1 MHLVLRKSNEV
12 KRTVSQLW
20 NQCLRM
26 KSTDTRRKR
35 LILLGT
41 GWASYSVLK
50 SIDKSKYDVIVVSPR
65 NHFLF
70 TPLLCSTTV
79 GTLEFRSIIEPIRNL
94 GFRQTDHFH
103 LSWAESLDFSRQILH
118 CQSVLKP
125 DLKYEL
131 LYDKIV
137 IGVGALNNTFGVP
150 GVSEYAFFLKEVADA
165 RKIRNRILNNFE
177 LSIQPG
183 IDELES
189 KRLLHTIIVGGG
201 PTGIEFGAE
210 LYDFVEQD
218 VTRLYKKKKD
228 DVRVTLVESN
238 QILSSFDER
247 LRNFAERKIKERSGF
262 NLLKDSVTSV
272 SSDHVVLKSGKTL
285 PCGLI
290 VWSTGLAPR
299 FFVVNLNVAK
309 NARGQ
314 ILTDRHLRILGDPS
328 GNSYA
333 LGDCADIQ
341 DMPLPCTAQVAE
353 RQGRYLAE
361 QLNGKGDGEPF
372 KFTSMG
378 MLAYIG
384 QYQGL
389 SDLPDFKLQGFPSWF
404 LWRSAYLTRLGSW
417 RLRMQVPLDWT
428 KTLLFGRDVSRFE

>member
-1 MHLVLRKSNEV
+1 MHLVLRKSKEFQ
-12 KRTVSQLW
+12 RTISQLW
-20 NQCLRM
+20 NQCLRK
-26 KSTDTRRKR
+26 KSTDTERKR
-35 LILLGT
+35 LIILGT

-50 SIDKSKYDVIVVSPR
+50 AIDKRIYDVIVVSPR

-79 GTLEFRSIIEPIRNL
+79 GTLEFRSIIEPVRNQ
-94 GFRQTDHFH
+94 GFRQTDHFN

-118 CQSVLKP
+118 CHSALKP

-131 LYDKIV
+131 SYDKIV

-150 GVSEYAFFLKEVADA
+150 GVHEYAIFLKEVADA
-165 RKIRNRILNNFE
+165 RKIRNRIIHNFE
-177 LSIQPG
+177 LSVQPG
-183 IDELES
+183 IDESES

-210 LYDFVEQD
+210 LYDFIEQD
-218 VTRLYKKKKD
+218 VARLYKRKRD
-228 DVRVTLVESN
+228 DVQVTLVESN
-238 QILSSFDER
+238 KILSSFDER
-247 LRNFAERKIKERSGF
+247 LRHFAEKKIKQRSGF
-262 NLLKDSVTSV
+262 NLLKDSVTNV
-272 SSDHVVLKSGKTL
+272 SSDHVVLKSGKTI
-285 PCGLI
+285 PCGLV

-299 FFVVNLNVAK
+299 SFVVKLNVAK
-309 NARGQ
+309 NSRGQ
-314 ILTDRHLRILGDPS
+314 ILTDRHLRILDDPS

-341 DMPLPCTAQVAE
+341 DMLLPCTAQLAE
-353 RQGRYLAE
+353 KQGRYLAE
-361 QLNGKGDGEPF
+361 QLNGKGEGKPF
-372 KFTSMG
+372 KFRSRG

-389 SDLPDFKLQGFPSWF
+389 TDLPEFKLQGFPSWF

-417 RLRMQVPLDWT
+417 RLIIQVPLDWI
-428 KTLLFGRDVSRFE
+428 KTHFFGRDISRID